1 MAVPSTLQDGDGN
14 LLHTERFGA
23 HVHLITEDHSRVAT
37 RFKSVSHTTAAT
49 TTITTPKPGG
59 AIVMT
64 DMIVSGEKVSG
75 ATITV
80 QFNDGTNQI
89 VITKNHVN
97 DGPVNMPSSLQGLCL
112 GWKDAF
118 IEFITSTMNQE
129 ATVSIW
135 YYFVND
141 AARVLVFADWDTERG

>member
-1 MAVPSTLQDGDGN
+1 MSVPSVLENEKGDI
-14 LLHTERFGA
+14 LHTERFGA

-37 RFKSVSHTTAAT
+37 KFKSVSHTTNAT

-64 DMIVSGEKVSG
+64 DMIVSGEKING
-75 ATITV
+75 GTITV
-80 QFNDGTNQI
+80 QFNDGTNQV
-89 VITKNHVN
+89 VITKSHVT
-97 DGPVNMPSSLQGLCL
+97 DGPVNMASSLQGLCL

-118 IEFITSTMNQE
+118 IELITDTANQD

-135 YYFVND
+135 YYFVRD
-141 AARVLVFADWDTERG
+141 AVRVLEFADWDTERG